1 MQGAALE
8 VCTAGRC
15 ATGSPWAGGEPS
27 PGRTTAPR
35 RLHTSHDGRPAG
47 AVRHRQPP
55 RAQPE
60 DAPALPATSLAMD
73 ATSPLRALTLML
85 TILLLVVLL
94 SFASDAEAYTE
105 VAATRIRD
113 RLKVH
118 VGFPSR

>member
-1 MQGAALE
+1 MHGGALRHWKSLG
-8 VCTAGRC
+8 GRGTQPR
-15 ATGSPWAGGEPS
+15 ADDRA
-27 PGRTTAPR
+27 APR
-35 RLHTSHDGRPAG
+35 RQHTSRDGRPAG

-55 RAQPE
+55 RGQPQ

-73 ATSPLRALTLML
+73 ATSPLRTLTLML
-85 TILLLVVLL
+85 AILLFVVLL
-94 SFASDAEAYTE
+94 SFASDGEAYTE

>member
-1 MQGAALE
+1 MHGGALSYWKSLG
-8 VCTAGRC
+8 GRGTQPR
-15 ATGSPWAGGEPS
+15 AVDRS
-27 PGRTTAPR
+27 APR
-35 RLHTSHDGRPAG
+35 RLQTSHDGRPAG

-55 RAQPE
+55 RGQPQ

-73 ATSPLRALTLML
+73 ATSPLRTLTLML
-85 TILLLVVLL
+85 AILLLVVFL